1 VEAMIPKEVFLFS
14 HAIFG
19 TWGALAAVWVLVETL
34 NLRAETLNRVRF
46 ASILVAV
53 LMWLSYFLGG
63 YFYVN
68 FYVADRAIILAGP
81 WPWAHRFATEAK
93 EHLFFVLLLLATY
106 LPIVAR
112 DPYLLKEKAN
122 RVLMMTVSGLV
133 GALVMAMDGFGAI
146 IILGVKMGL
155 LQKG

>member
-1 VEAMIPKEVFLFS
+1 MIPKEVFLLS
-14 HAIFG
+14 HAVFG
-19 TWGALAAVWVLVETL
+19 TCGALAAVWVLAETL
-34 NLRAETLNRVRF
+34 NLRAENLNRVRF
-46 ASILVAV
+46 VSFLVAV
-53 LMWLSYFLGG
+53 FVWLSYLLGG

-93 EHLFFVLLLLATY
+93 EHLFFILLLLATY
-106 LPIVAR
+106 VPIVAR

-122 RVLMMTVSGLV
+122 RVLMMVVSGLV
-133 GALVMAMDGFGAI
+133 GVLVLAMDGYGAI